1 MRPIN
6 EQRLVK
12 WKGTWYLDPF
22 AQSEVDGT
30 EMEHASEVTLSY
42 SSTRHELATW
52 YWRMWKKKLWKVHI
66 VCLVISLTV
75 VVFAAGHWPP
85 STMEI
90 TRGLV
95 VGAAV
100 VLFLILFPQMMFKSQ
115 VRTLV
120 FDRNGIRTKIGKKTG
135 TISWQEIDNISDTE
149 GTIVISRKN
158 LNAFLVPQRAFQS
171 EQERVSVLT
180 TVQAWIGLTRQ

>member
-1 MRPIN
+1 MIPS
-6 EQRLVK
+6 
-12 WKGTWYLDPF
+12 P
-22 AQSEVDGT
+22 QSEIDGT
-30 EMEHASEVTLSY
+30 EMEHASEVTLTY

-75 VVFAAGHWPP
+75 VVLAAGHWPP

-100 VLFLILFPQMMFKSQ
+100 VLFLILFPQIMFKPQ